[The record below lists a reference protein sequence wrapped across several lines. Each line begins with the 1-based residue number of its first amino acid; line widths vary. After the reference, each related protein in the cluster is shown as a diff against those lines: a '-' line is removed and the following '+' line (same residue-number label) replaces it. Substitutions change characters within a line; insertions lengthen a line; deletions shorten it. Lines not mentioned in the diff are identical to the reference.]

1 MTLRPAGPH
10 PIAAATMTLVRSN
23 AEEQLLRRS
32 LQILADI
39 GVPIAVADAGT
50 SAAFGDFLRS
60 LRGVV
65 ATRATQGGLVGQVQA
80 AIETAARLET
90 PLILYTEPDKEMF
103 FARHLRDFM
112 LQARNAEQADVVLAA
127 RTPASFETFPPMQR
141 YVESIVNHL
150 CGDAI
155 GVPGDYSYGPFL
167 MHRALV
173 PLVMRADLQL
183 GWGWRPYVFAG
194 ARREGYRVHHVDG
207 PFECPDDQRIEDAAE
222 RTHRLR
228 QLCQNVTGLI
238 A

>member
-1 MTLRPAGPH
+1 MTIRQAGSH
-10 PIAAATMTLVRSN
+10 RIAAATMTLVRSS
-23 AEEQLLRRS
+23 AEEELLRRS

-50 SAAFGDFLRS
+50 SAAFGDFLQS

-65 ATRATQGGLVGQVQA
+65 ATRASQAGLVGQVQA
-80 AIETAARLET
+80 AIEAAARFET
-90 PLILYTEPDKEMF
+90 PLILYTEPDKETF

-112 LQARNAEQADVVLAA
+112 LQAHGEQAGLVLAA

-150 CGDAI
+150 CGDAV

-167 MHRALV
+167 MHRTLV
-173 PLVMRADLQL
+173 PLVMRADPQL
-183 GWGWRPYVFAG
+183 GWGWRPHVFVA
-194 ARREGYRVHHVDG
+194 ARREGHRLRHVHG
-207 PFECPDDQRIEDAAE
+207 PFECPDDQRVEDAAE